1 MSICGEGIDYLP
13 CPLPLGWEGVSL
25 PGGLETTV
33 SAPPHASAD
42 AAQACRVSTASGAG
56 TQRASLLPG
65 TTVCT
70 DLACAP
76 VLAGSHHSAPLPA
89 GVGNNTLAGKLHLA
103 SCLDGVPRHRD

>member
-1 MSICGEGIDYLP
+1 MALKQRFP
-13 CPLPLGWEGVSL
+13 HRLR
-25 PGGLETTV
+25 
-33 SAPPHASAD
+33 HASAD

-89 GVGNNTLAGKLHLA
+89 GVGNNLATIPLLA
-103 SCLDGVPRHRD
+103 SFTSRAASMHEQEFLH